1 MKTLWAILIIL
12 TLMLQA
18 RLWAGEGS

>member
-18 RLWAGEGS
+18 RLWA